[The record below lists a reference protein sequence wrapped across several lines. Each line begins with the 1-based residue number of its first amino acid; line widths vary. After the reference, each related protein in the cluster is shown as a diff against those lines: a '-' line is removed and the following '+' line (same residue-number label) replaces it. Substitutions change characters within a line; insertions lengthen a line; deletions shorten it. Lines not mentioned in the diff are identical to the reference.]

1 MKIILAIFV
10 VMASVVS
17 FALSADPR
25 NVPLEE
31 IADIVLVK
39 KAERKL
45 HLLKDW
51 EIIRTYNISLGQN
64 PVGHK
69 QKEGDSR
76 TPEGFYY
83 IDGRNP
89 NSQFFRS
96 LHISFPNEIDR
107 YLARIS
113 GHNPGGDIA
122 IHGEP
127 VGLNS
132 GDRLKQDWT
141 QGCIG
146 LTDRDM
152 LEVWYSVKDGTPV
165 LIEP

>member
-1 MKIILAIFV
+1 MLLGIAATLNADNQEV
-10 VMASVVS
+10 VDM
-17 FALSADPR
+17 
-25 NVPLEE
+25 
-31 IADIVLVK
+31 VLVK

-45 HLLKDW
+45 HLLRDW
-51 EIIRTYNISLGQN
+51 ETIRSFDISLGQN
-64 PVGHK
+64 PIGHK

-96 LHISFPNEIDR
+96 LHISFPNKIDR
-107 YLARIS
+107 YWARIK

-127 VGLNS
+127 IDKKS
-132 GDRLKQDWT
+132 PLKKDWT

-146 LTDRDM
+146 LKNRDM
-152 LEVWYSVKDGTPV
+152 LEVWRLVKDGTAV